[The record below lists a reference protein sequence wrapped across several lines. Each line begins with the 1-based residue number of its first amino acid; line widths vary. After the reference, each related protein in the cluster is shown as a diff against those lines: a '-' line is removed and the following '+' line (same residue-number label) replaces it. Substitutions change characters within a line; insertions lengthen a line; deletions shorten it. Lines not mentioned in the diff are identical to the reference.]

1 MVKVTIF
8 LSFFEKYTAKPMLKK
23 SDFLIHI
30 TTAGWKI
37 VFWVICQQAQLL
49 DAGDVLKTM
58 KIILLVSN
66 LFISTYN

>member
-1 MVKVTIF
+1 
-8 LSFFEKYTAKPMLKK
+8 MLKK